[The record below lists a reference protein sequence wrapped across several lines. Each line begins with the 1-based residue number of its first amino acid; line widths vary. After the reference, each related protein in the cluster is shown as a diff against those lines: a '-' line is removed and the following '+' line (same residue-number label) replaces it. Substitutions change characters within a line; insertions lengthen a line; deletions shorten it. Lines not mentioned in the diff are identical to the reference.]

1 MTPAELI
8 ATVEGTWPPAR
19 TFREG
24 PWLLRDGQG
33 GGQRVSAAT
42 AEGPVG
48 PRDLAAMEAAQ
59 AALGQAA
66 LVMVR
71 PGDEALD
78 ALLAAA
84 GYRVKDPVIGYAA
97 PAEAM
102 ALPLK
107 PATAIPHWPPLA
119 MTCDLWAEGGIG
131 PCRVAVMYRAAGPKT
146 AIIAR
151 LGDTPAGAA
160 FVAIH
165 DGVAM
170 LHAIEVSARHR
181 RQGAAR
187 KMMAAAAAWAV
198 EQGAA
203 TLALVVTEANAPA
216 RALYSSLG
224 MAPVGQYHY
233 RLKDREAAP

>member
-1 MTPAELI
+1 MTPAQLI

-42 AEGPVG
+42 AEAPVG
-48 PRDLAAMEAAQ
+48 PGDLAAMEAAQ
-59 AALGQAA
+59 AALGQPA

-71 PGDEALD
+71 PGDAALD

-97 PAEAM
+97 PAKAL

-131 PCRVAVMYRAAGPKT
+131 PGRVAVMHRAAGPKT

-165 DGVAM
+165 GGVAM

-187 KMMAAAAAWAV
+187 KMMAAAAAWAA